1 MKNKI
6 NNMLEK
12 NPDYIKDNSISV
24 KSKIL
29 RLLGYTLIGNPHS
42 YGLSKDFYDMPADR
56 EMPNPKFFNQ
66 DALVKNV
73 KTNNIRRQILAKTSQ
88 FCFSILILMFILV
101 FGLILIKG
109 INTSLPDE
117 LNNTTSTTTKKTNRN
132 ENIINLKPCNQILD
146 IYYYG
151 KRETISKKDMIRCN
165 VEAE

>member
-1 MKNKI
+1 MKNKV

-12 NPDYIKDNSISV
+12 RPDYIKDNSISF

-29 RLLGYTLIGNPHS
+29 RLLGYTFIGNPNT

-73 KTNNIRRQILAKTSQ
+73 KNNNIRRQILAKTSS
-88 FCFSILILMFILV
+88 FAFIILISLFV
-101 FGLILIKG
+101 LIIGITFIKG
-109 INTSLPDE
+109 PNISLPDE
-117 LNNTTSTTTKKTNRN
+117 INTPTINRN
-132 ENIINLKPCNQILD
+132 TGNKTGNKTGIRPCNEVLD

-151 KRETISKKDMIRCN
+151 KRSSVSQQDIIRCN

>member
-1 MKNKI
+1 MKNKV

-12 NPDYIKDNSISV
+12 RPDYIKDNSISF

-29 RLLGYTLIGNPHS
+29 RLLGYTFIGNPNN

-73 KTNNIRRQILAKTSQ
+73 KNNNIRRQILAKTSS
-88 FCFSILILMFILV
+88 FAFIILISLFV
-101 FGLILIKG
+101 LIIGITFIKG
-109 INTSLPDE
+109 SNTSLPDE
-117 LNNTTSTTTKKTNRN
+117 INIPTINRN
-132 ENIINLKPCNQILD
+132 TGNKTGIRPCNEVLD

-151 KRETISKKDMIRCN
+151 KRSSVSQQDIIRCN

>member
-1 MKNKI
+1 MKDKV

-12 NPDYIKDNSISV
+12 RPDYIKDSSISF

-29 RLLGYTLIGNPHS
+29 RLLGYTLIGNPNSH
-42 YGLSKDFYDMPADR
+42 GLSKDFYDMPADR

-73 KTNNIRRQILAKTSQ
+73 KTNNIRRQILAKTSK
-88 FCFSILILMFILV
+88 FCFSILILMFVLIC
-101 FGLILIKG
+101 GLIVIKG

-117 LNNTTSTTTKKTNRN
+117 LNNTKNEKTN
-132 ENIINLKPCNQILD
+132 INKTSLRPCNQILD

-151 KRETISKKDMIRCN
+151 KRETVSKQDIIRCN

>member
-1 MKNKI
+1 MKDKV

-12 NPDYIKDNSISV
+12 RPDYIKDSSISF

-29 RLLGYTLIGNPHS
+29 RLLGYTLIGNPNS

-66 DALVKNV
+66 EALVKNV
-73 KTNNIRRQILAKTSQ
+73 KTNNIRRQILAKTSG
-88 FCFSILILMFILV
+88 FCFSILMLIFILI

-117 LNNTTSTTTKKTNRN
+117 LNNTEN
-132 ENIINLKPCNQILD
+132 EKVSINKNKMSLKPCNQVLD

-151 KRETISKKDMIRCN
+151 KRETVSKQDIIRCN